1 MRRRI
6 REVNLRKWRVA
17 TSWSSMERTD
27 WILQGAT
34 AGARKVDIM
43 KGVVR
48 LLFERGKEVRRYN
61 GGGER
66 LIKERAKR
74 RKARDEKRFVKRA
87 TEQARAHIDAAI
99 LSGLMTFPAT
109 DIGAS

>member
-1 MRRRI
+1 
-6 REVNLRKWRVA
+6 
-17 TSWSSMERTD
+17 MERAD

-34 AGARKVDIM
+34 AGARKVGIM

-66 LIKERAKR
+66 LNKERAKR

-87 TEQARAHIDAAI
+87 TEQAHLVDKRAHIDAAI
-99 LSGLMTFPAT
+99 LSSLMTFREV
-109 DIGAS
+109 SV

>member
-1 MRRRI
+1 M
-6 REVNLRKWRVA
+6 NLRKWRVA
-17 TSWSSMERTD
+17 TSWSAMERTD

-48 LLFERGKEVRRYN
+48 LLFERGKEVRRCN

-66 LIKERAKR
+66 LNKERAKR